1 MLTLNHLHDVAAW
14 ALRICLYGTMRG
26 RDGAYLYPWEN
37 RAAHA
42 IALELMALEAE
53 HPNTLTP

>member
-42 IALELMALEAE
+42 IALELMALEA
-53 HPNTLTP
+53 